1 MRKKMISLFLTFL
14 MCCMTFGGCKKNVGT
29 SEDNAIASEE
39 ESEEQ
44 VSYKFGFSAITMEN
58 PYFIT
63 LEQALRESVESVGS
77 TMITKD
83 PALDVN
89 LQIQQIDEMIEEG
102 IDAIFLCP
110 VEWEEITPAL
120 ERLKDADVRII
131 NIDSE
136 VKEMDYVDAFIGSNN
151 YDAGYICGEDLVKQC
166 PDGGKVVILESPTQ
180 NSVNDR
186 IKGFEQAVADKG
198 FEVVARMDT
207 QGDLNM
213 AREAA
218 NQIFEDHK
226 DITAVM
232 CGNDQIALG
241 ALVAAHTLD
250 LNDIMIYGVDG
261 SPDLKKELLKP
272 GSLIRGT
279 SGQSPI
285 NVGKTAVKTAFAILN
300 GEKYEETTYED
311 VFFIDAENVEMFG
324 VDGWQ

>member
-1 MRKKMISLFLTFL
+1 MNT
-14 MCCMTFGGCKKNVGT
+14 
-29 SEDNAIASEE
+29 
-39 ESEEQ
+39 
-44 VSYKFGFSAITMEN
+44 
-58 PYFIT
+58 
-63 LEQALRESVESVGS
+63 
-77 TMITKD
+77 
-83 PALDVN
+83 
-89 LQIQQIDEMIEEG
+89 QIQQIDEMIEQG

-120 ERLKDADVRII
+120 EHLKEADVKII

-151 YDAGYICGEDLVKQC
+151 YNAGYICGENLIKQC
-166 PDGGKVVILESPTQ
+166 PEGGKVAILESPTQ
-180 NSVNDR
+180 NSVNER
-186 IKGFEQAVADKG
+186 ITGFEEAIMDKG

-207 QGDLNM
+207 QGDLNL

-218 NQIFEDHK
+218 NQIFAEHK

-241 ALVAAHTLD
+241 ALVAARTEALH
-250 LNDIMIYGVDG
+250 DIMIYGVDG

-285 NVGKTAVKTAFAILN
+285 NIGKDAAKTAFAILN
-300 GEKYEETTYED
+300 GEKYEEAIYED
-311 VFFIDAENVEMFG
+311 VFFIDADNVEMYG
-324 VDGWQ
+324 ADGWQ